1 MSSIRVA
8 FGVYWICFTLF
19 FLLLQYIFNKEI
31 GGFAVIA
38 SCISSV
44 PVAIIL
50 AVKGRR
56 KR

>member
-8 FGVYWICFTLF
+8 FGVYWFCFALF

-31 GGFAVIA
+31 GGFAVAA
-38 SCISSV
+38 SCIGSI

-50 AVKGRR
+50 AAKGRQ
-56 KR
+56 KP